1 MLLIW
6 PVARAG
12 GASFQ
17 YDNNGNMLQK
27 AVDGSLTNFTWDY
40 SNMLTGLTTGSTSY
54 TYRYDGLLNRV
65 ATVTNSVEKRYI
77 TDRGTV
83 LAETD
88 TSGNIT
94 AYYVYGMGLIEKIT
108 PDEQSYTYHYDGTG
122 STIAMT
128 DSNGNIVNEYAYDE
142 FGNIVGNSETVSNPF
157 KYVGQYGVMD
167 DGNGLYYMRAR
178 YYDPQNG
185 RFISED
191 PIGLGGGINQF
202 AYASDNPV
210 NRIDPH
216 GLFDNPLPNL
226 PTFSDSFTNSKF
238 IAPVV
243 DIVAGSIET
252 GGAVATGVAA
262 VVISAAGPEFWWLA
276 PVSAPAIVPA
286 FWDGID
292 RIRTGVER
300 LDSYPNNSINS
311 RSKSKC
317 P

>member
-167 DGNGLYYMRAR
+167 EGNGLYNMRAR
-178 YYDPQNG
+178 YYDPRTG
-185 RFISED
+185 RFISKD
-191 PIGLGGGINQF
+191 PIGLWGGLNF
-202 AYASDNPV
+202 YSYANNNSMNW
-210 NRIDPH
+210 IDPW
-216 GLFDNPLPNL
+216 GLQEILLFGRPWFFFRNMPEGIPPENWWEWSEYNL
-226 PTFSDSFTNSKF
+226 PPEAYPTRQSKP
-238 IAPVV
+238 PVPWY
-243 DIVAGSIET
+243 DNWRWK
-252 GGAVATGVAA
+252 
-262 VVISAAGPEFWWLA
+262 PE
-276 PVSAPAIVPA
+276 PPDVPHHNRCDD
-286 FWDGID
+286 W
-292 RIRTGVER
+292 T
-300 LDSYPNNSINS
+300 
-311 RSKSKC
+311 
-317 P
+317 

>member
-1 MLLIW
+1 
-6 PVARAG
+6 
-12 GASFQ
+12 
-17 YDNNGNMLQK
+17 
-27 AVDGSLTNFTWDY
+27 
-40 SNMLTGLTTGSTSY
+40 
-54 TYRYDGLLNRV
+54 
-65 ATVTNSVEKRYI
+65 
-77 TDRGTV
+77 
-83 LAETD
+83 
-88 TSGNIT
+88 
-94 AYYVYGMGLIEKIT
+94 MGLIEKIT
-108 PDEQSYTYHYDGTG
+108 PGGQSYTYHYDGTG

-128 DSNGNIVNEYAYDE
+128 DSSGNIVNEYAYDE

-167 DGNGLYYMRAR
+167 EGNGFYYMRAR